1 MVTETKSRSTMAH
14 SLILSERKKLT
25 VSGVEEV
32 ESFDDTE
39 ILMHTVQGDLRIQG
53 SDLHVD
59 KLDLASGEV
68 AVTGLIST
76 LDYAEVRQGGSL
88 LSRLFR

>member
-1 MVTETKSRSTMAH
+1 MVTETKTHSPMSH
-14 SLILSERKKLT
+14 SLILTERKKMS
-25 VSGVEEV
+25 VSGVEDV

-39 ILMHTVQGDLRIQG
+39 IRMHTVQGSLRILG

-76 LDYAEVRQGGSL
+76 LDYAEVQQSGSL
-88 LSRLFR
+88 FSRLFR